1 MKNLL
6 SVKLGMTNVYL
17 LKSAHGYVQIDA
29 GYKSTVGKY
38 FEFLKRNEIEPQDIK
53 LIIATHAHA
62 DHVGA
67 LKTIKDAT
75 NAKVLIH
82 ENDSDALING
92 KQADVKGVSLYG
104 NLLLKMIPKKLEIYD
119 PVNPDIIIKKEF
131 ALSDFGLNAKV
142 IHTPGHTMGTISV
155 IHENGNAFVGCTAQ
169 SFPIKLTPGLP
180 ASAIDI
186 NLVLSSWKLLV
197 QEGVKTVFV
206 GHGRKPF
213 SIERIKKILS
223 KKRIEF

>member
-1 MKNLL
+1 MKDLL

-17 LKSAHGYVQIDA
+17 LKSDHGYIQIDA

-38 FEFLKRNEIEPQDIK
+38 FEFLKRNKIDTQDIK

-92 KQADVKGVSLYG
+92 KQADVKGVALYG
-104 NLLLKMIPKKLEIYD
+104 KLLLKMIPKNLQFYD
-119 PVNPDIIIKKEF
+119 PVNPDIIVKKEY
-131 ALSDFGLNAKV
+131 ALNDFGINAKV

-155 IHENGNAFVGCTAQ
+155 IDENGNAFVGCTAQ

-186 NLVLSSWKLLV
+186 DLVLSSWKKLV
-197 QEGVKTVFV
+197 QEGVKMVFV

-223 KKRIEF
+223 KKKIEF